1 MGMVRHMVICRFKPE
16 TSSAQADQ
24 LLSLILG
31 MKGKI
36 PGILGIEAGPYESP
50 EGMNADYT
58 HGFLVTFE
66 SPAAR
71 DAYLPHPEH
80 VVVRDALLPHI
91 DSVIAFDFEVR
102 A

>member
-16 TSSAQADQ
+16 TSSARVDQ

-58 HGFLVTFE
+58 HGFLVPSGVQSLAYTFE
-66 SPAAR
+66 DWIQYDTADRRSCVVF
-71 DAYLPHPEH
+71 LP
-80 VVVRDALLPHI
+80 L
-91 DSVIAFDFEVR
+91 
-102 A
+102 